1 MYSKF
6 SSTEILDATGW
17 KYSTFK
23 TYFIKGQ
30 LSDFITEISKDLYE
44 ASNIQIITEI
54 EFAKLLSQSK
64 HRRGLG
70 HNCKSKLSKA
80 LLRKSRDNMLLA
92 LELYNRPSLENKSDV
107 FVMCFCTSWEQLLKA
122 VLIEKKTVKIQY
134 LIKNLK
140 RELKRQF
147 HYVIVLIK
155 FIVIMTTLEKI

>member
-1 MYSKF
+1 MCGKF
-6 SSTEILDATGW
+6 SSEEILVATGW

-30 LSDFITEISKDLYE
+30 LSDFITEISEDLYE
-44 ASNIQIITEI
+44 SSNIQIITEI

-92 LELYNRPSLENKSDV
+92 LELYNRPSLGRTN
-107 FVMCFCTSWEQLLKA
+107 
-122 VLIEKKTVKIQY
+122 
-134 LIKNLK
+134 
-140 RELKRQF
+140 
-147 HYVIVLIK
+147 
-155 FIVIMTTLEKI
+155 